1 MLKKLLFT
9 FLLLIHLTS
18 FSQEIV
24 HSTPVAL
31 KKNRDVFQ
39 TVNDDKKEVTL
50 FISDKVKVKAL
61 LLNEKMEIVDSIS
74 TERPDRKKF
83 TDMIGYNTNNSNTRL
98 FWASADRSLVF
109 SQLYDFTT
117 RKITEDQTTL
127 LINNEQVL
135 QNFSSKNKFYI
146 LTIVKES
153 NILKLH
159 VFDQDGDHETR
170 IIDFKNYR
178 FYKRDNTKTDLYG
191 VFEESLLPYE
201 NSFALQNITTENTTS
216 ITDGAKKRKC
226 YFDEKHLT
234 ITLDSNI
241 DFTQIY
247 TIDLKNFTVTEKVI
261 QKPLIMGVL
270 RTSLNSNSFL
280 IDNKLY
286 QIKTSPE
293 QFYFTIKDLD
303 GNLLKEYNVTTDT
316 PIDFKNSEISVVG
329 SDFGGTRIL
338 ETSSQFIRKISKL
351 SPGIA
356 CYHIGENTL
365 VTLGSTSEAK
375 QVTAPMYVGAGF
387 IGVGISVAAAGIMGY
402 YNSTVNN
409 FNSYSNR
416 KVVKIDCLF
425 DKDNSHINS
434 ELQPLA
440 FDKIRTFFD
449 TYTDVSSQTLFKMQN
464 NYYLGYYDN
473 KIKEYVIRQYAD

>member
-1 MLKKLLFT
+1 
-9 FLLLIHLTS
+9 
-18 FSQEIV
+18 
-24 HSTPVAL
+24 
-31 KKNRDVFQ
+31 
-39 TVNDDKKEVTL
+39 
-50 FISDKVKVKAL
+50 
-61 LLNEKMEIVDSIS
+61 MEIVDSIS

-234 ITLDSNI
+234 ITLDSNV

-375 QVTAPMYVGAGF
+375 QATTPMYVGAGF
-387 IGVGISVAAAGIMGY
+387 IGVGISIAAAGIMGY
-402 YNSTVNN
+402 YNSTMNN